1 MVKHLEVELC
11 DRNVSDERYNFH
23 FMHAVFVACIPNHH
37 GREIRTNE
45 KIMEK
50 IESFVPEEQ
59 IFEKVESTRMELRNK
74 MIERNAAEVQENHNA
89 N

>member
-1 MVKHLEVELC
+1 M
-11 DRNVSDERYNFH
+11 
-23 FMHAVFVACIPNHH
+23 
-37 GREIRTNE
+37 G
-45 KIMEK
+45 K

-74 MIERNAAEVQENHNA
+74 MIERKAAEVQENHNA